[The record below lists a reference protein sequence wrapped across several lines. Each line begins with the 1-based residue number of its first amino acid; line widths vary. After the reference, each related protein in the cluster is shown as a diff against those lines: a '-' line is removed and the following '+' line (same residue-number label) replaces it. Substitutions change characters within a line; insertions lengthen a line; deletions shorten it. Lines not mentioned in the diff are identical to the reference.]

1 MKFWKI
7 FLALYTLTVII
18 FSNSPVLA
26 NGNGS
31 WVDEENYY
39 RVSVPRGRDLLR
51 DEEDSQYRSEK
62 RAPRRLAP
70 KAAAFRPGS
79 NNLALE
85 VGQTFLM
92 GDLSRYENSLGYNLR
107 YTYGVSNMFAFD
119 SSLGF
124 SNHSEGRFSKWH
136 LNGGVRLN
144 LASYDRIIPYLN
156 AGLGFYRPS
165 REIGTDVNLS
175 STLFGLHAGG
185 GANLLLSKETFFGAQ
200 LNYHNIFGSSKLTS
214 SGPVELGGAYV
225 DFLVH
230 AGYTF

>member
-7 FLALYTLTVII
+7 FLALYTLAFVI
-18 FSNSPVLA
+18 FSNSRVLA
-26 NGNGS
+26 DTSNS

-39 RVSVPRGRDLLR
+39 RVSVPRARDLK
-51 DEEDSQYRSEK
+51 DDEDSAYRSER
-62 RAPRRLAP
+62 RAPRRQLP
-70 KAAAFRPGS
+70 KPAAFRPGS

-92 GDLSRYENSLGYNLR
+92 GDLSRYENSLGYNVH
-107 YTYGVSNMFAFD
+107 YSYGVSNMFAFD
-119 SSLGF
+119 SAFGF
-124 SNHSEGRFSKWH
+124 SSHSDGRFSKMH
-136 LNGGVRLN
+136 LTGGVRMN
-144 LASYDRIIPYLN
+144 LSNYDRIIPYLN

-165 REIGTDVNLS
+165 REIGPDASLS

-185 GANLLLSKETFFGAQ
+185 GANLLISKETFFGAQ
-200 LNYHNIFGSSKLTS
+200 LNYHNMFGSSKFTTA
-214 SGPVELGGAYV
+214 GTMDLGGAYV